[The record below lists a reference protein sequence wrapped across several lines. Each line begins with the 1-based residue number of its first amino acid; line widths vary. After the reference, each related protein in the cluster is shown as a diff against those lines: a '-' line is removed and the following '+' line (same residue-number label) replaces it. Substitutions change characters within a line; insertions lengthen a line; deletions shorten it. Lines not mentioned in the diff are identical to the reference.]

1 MNNLKDKIN
10 TYSKLILGS
19 WQFGGGYFKQ
29 VEKET
34 AKKILKKSI

>member
-34 AKKILKKSI
+34 AKKNIKKSI